1 MIDTRRFSIRLALW
15 AGTGLSILSGSAIAQ
30 SDNASGMAGIEEVVV
45 TAQKQVENVQDVPL
59 TVTPITG
66 SSIERLH
73 IKDLADING
82 SVPNLQV
89 TVNSGVSLAAS
100 VSIRGIGEVNNP
112 TPFAG
117 KEVSIVVDGVEQ
129 GTNQL
134 GLTDQYDIER
144 IEVLAGPQGTLFGA
158 NTTGGVINIITRQP
172 TGQFGVYGAIALGNY
187 HRKDVWTAV
196 NLPLIDDV
204 LSAKVSVS
212 HVGRDGFYTNLY
224 NGTDIDKL
232 ISNTI
237 RGYLKWTPTENLDVT
252 LESQVQSIDTGNTL
266 LQNLSV
272 PGEVFFRPDTPVN
285 FTIYDNIPGL
295 NKIDTQSHTL
305 TAHWNSAF
313 GEIVSITN
321 YQKYRTT
328 GNLDVAG
335 INCFCLDQF
344 GLAHGWQTSE
354 ELRDTFHP
362 FDGLTLLVGVFGQTW
377 QDYSDGAAA
386 IAFASP
392 TLVTRGIINERA
404 TNISGFAQSYWN
416 ITERLRLQ
424 AGVRVSWDKI
434 KLSEAAV
441 SYDQP
446 AGSSP
451 LLLHDN
457 LVGATLL
464 PFTPGNEPNSGRD
477 QWTNVGGKFG
487 IDYAVTDDAML
498 YGYYA
503 RGFKSGGF
511 NGRVTVKEAIGPYN
525 PEYVN
530 SFEAGLKSEWLD
542 HRLQVNLAAYL
553 NKWTDMQVTQSN
565 YTGPT
570 IASVILNAG
579 KSSTKGFEIQA
590 AAIPVEGFRLD
601 GTLGYLWT
609 QYDKFLSSNNPLCP
623 SPPAA
628 QPPGCAIDY
637 AGRDLPYAPHWT
649 GSIEASYTFGL
660 AGGDAMASTQFTYT
674 DPKWGNYTQV
684 SSERLPAVQLLNAN
698 LSWSPK
704 SGNWTISLWGRNLTD
719 KTYVATALDVPPLF
733 TEGTLGSPREW
744 GTDLKFKF

>member
-1 MIDTRRFSIRLALW
+1 MIGVQPIRLALS
-15 AGTGLSILSGSAIAQ
+15 ATTALTILSGTAFAQ
-30 SDNASGMAGIEEVVV
+30 PAGMSTTIEEVVV
-45 TAQKQVENVQDVPL
+45 TAQKQTENVQDVPL

-66 SSIERLH
+66 ASIERLH
-73 IKDLADING
+73 IQDLKDING

-117 KEVSIVVDGVEQ
+117 KEVAIVVDGVEQ

-134 GLTDQYDIER
+134 GLTDQFDVER

-158 NTTGGVINIITRQP
+158 NTTGGVINIVTRQP
-172 TGQFGVYGAIALGNY
+172 TGEYGAYGTITLGNY
-187 HRKDVWTAV
+187 NRKDVWAAV
-196 NLPLIDDV
+196 NVPIVDDV
-204 LSAKVSVS
+204 LAAKVSIS
-212 HVGRDGFYTNLY
+212 HVGRDGFFTNLY
-224 NGTDIDKL
+224 NGKDIDKL
-232 ISNTI
+232 NSNTI
-237 RGYLKWTPTENLDVT
+237 RGYLKWTPTADLSVT
-252 LESQVQSIDTGNTL
+252 LQSQVQSIDIGNTF
-266 LQNLSV
+266 LQNISL
-272 PGEVFFRPDTPVN
+272 PGEVFYRPDTPVN
-285 FTIYDNIPGL
+285 FTIYDNIPGT
-295 NKIDTQSHTL
+295 NKVNTQSHTL
-305 TAHWNSAF
+305 TANWESPI

-321 YQKYRTT
+321 YQKYNTT

-344 GLAHGWQTSE
+344 GSARGWQVSQ
-354 ELRDTFHP
+354 ELRDTFQP
-362 FDGLTLLVGVFGQTW
+362 FDSLTLLVGVFGQTW
-377 QDYSDGAAA
+377 QDYSDGVSA

-404 TNISGFAQSYWN
+404 SNLSAFAQSYWN

-434 KLSEAAV
+434 KLSEAALN
-441 SYDQP
+441 YDQP
-446 AGSSP
+446 AGTSP
-451 LLLHDN
+451 LLLRDN
-457 LVGATLL
+457 LKGATLL
-464 PFTPGNEPNSGRD
+464 PYTPGNEPNSGRD
-477 QWTNVGGKFG
+477 EWTNVGGKIG
-487 IDYAVTDDAML
+487 LDYAVTDSAML

-511 NGRVTVKEAIGPYN
+511 NGRVTVKEAIGPYD

-530 SFEAGLKSEWLD
+530 SFEAGIKSEWLD
-542 HRLQVNLAAYL
+542 HRLQINFAAFL

-579 KSSTKGFEIQA
+579 KATTKGLEIQA
-590 AAIPVEGFRLD
+590 AAIPFEGFRLN

-609 QYDKFLSSNNPLCP
+609 QYDQFLSSNNPLCP
-623 SPPAA
+623 PPPAE
-628 QPPGCAIDY
+628 QPAGCAIDY

-660 AGGDAMASTQFTYT
+660 AGGEAMASTQFTYT
-674 DPKWGNYTQV
+674 DPKWGNYTQAA
-684 SSERLPAVQLLNAN
+684 SERLPAVQLFNAN
-698 LSWSPK
+698 LSWSPENAK
-704 SGNWTISLWGRNLTD
+704 WTISLWGRNLTD

-733 TEGTLGSPREW
+733 TEATLGKPREW
-744 GTDLKFKF
+744 GADLKFKF